1 MIQKFK
7 LFKDNLLL
15 LRNSDN
21 VRKIF
26 NNISWL
32 FFDQVLRFV
41 MNIVVGIL
49 LARCLGPIKLGV
61 YSYIFAF
68 TAIFA
73 AVSGLGIRAIV
84 VRDLLK
90 TPDRKNEILGTSFF
104 LLIGSGILSWLLSL
118 LIFYIIRPYDKSSFF
133 LISLIGP
140 SFILQSFQVISYYFE
155 SQTQS
160 KNAVFATSLGLLIG
174 NCIKITV
181 LLTEPK
187 LIFFILITLLEL
199 FITGCLLTYIY
210 TKKNNKL
217 TAWRFNFE
225 VAKSLLRDSF
235 PLFLS
240 TITIIIYMKIDQIM
254 IRDLSS
260 DAEAGIYSVAIKLTE
275 IWYFIPLIVQSSVMP
290 NIMGSL
296 SNLDE
301 FYAKMQGLFTVMV
314 GFSYVVIIG
323 NMLFS
328 QWAVN
333 TLFGPAYASA
343 PPILNVSI
351 WALLFICLGIM
362 RNIYL
367 LGKNLVMHSFIF
379 TFIGMSVNIVLNFIL
394 IPKYGAIGAAW
405 ATLVTQFLSAYL
417 LGFLFKPTRKISKI
431 MTKSLLLRF
440 H

>member
-1 MIQKFK
+1 MHQKFQ
-7 LFKDNLLL
+7 LFKNNLLL
-15 LRNSDN
+15 LRKSDN

-26 NNISWL
+26 KNISWL

-49 LARCLGPIKLGV
+49 LARCLGPVKLGV
-61 YSYIFAF
+61 YSYVFAF

-73 AVSGLGIRAIV
+73 AVSGLGIRGIV

-90 TPDRKNEILGTSFF
+90 YPEKKDEILGTAFF
-104 LLIGSGILSWLLSL
+104 LLVGSGFLSWLLSL
-118 LIFYIIRPYDKSSFF
+118 LIFYIIRPTDKTSFL
-133 LISLIGP
+133 LISLVGP

-160 KNAVFATSLGLLIG
+160 KNAVFATSIGLLIG

-181 LLTEPK
+181 LLIEPK

-199 FITGCLLTYIY
+199 FITGCLLVYIY
-210 TKKNNKL
+210 TKRHNKL
-217 TAWRFNFE
+217 NDWRFKFQT
-225 VAKSLLRDSF
+225 AKSLLKDSF

-240 TITIIIYMKIDQIM
+240 TVTIIIYMKIDQIM

-296 SNLDE
+296 SNLNE
-301 FYAKMQGLFTVMV
+301 FYTKMQGLFTVMV
-314 GFSYVVIIG
+314 GFSYFVAIG
-323 NMLFS
+323 NTLFS
-328 QWAVN
+328 QWAIN
-333 TLFGPAYASA
+333 TLFGTAYVSA
-343 PPILNVSI
+343 PPILNVTI
-351 WALLFICLGIM
+351 WALLFVCLGVM

-367 LGKNLVMHSFIF
+367 LGKNLTMLSFIF
-379 TFIGMSVNIVLNFIL
+379 TFIGMSVNIGLNYIL
-394 IPKYGAIGAAW
+394 IPK
-405 ATLVTQFLSAYL
+405 
-417 LGFLFKPTRKISKI
+417 
-431 MTKSLLLRF
+431 
-440 H
+440 